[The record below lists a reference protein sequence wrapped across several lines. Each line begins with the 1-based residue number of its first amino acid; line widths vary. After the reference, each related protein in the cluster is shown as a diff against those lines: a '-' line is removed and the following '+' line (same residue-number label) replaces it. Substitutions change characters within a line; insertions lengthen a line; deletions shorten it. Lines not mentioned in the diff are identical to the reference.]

1 MRLVWPVVVA
11 SLACGARPAPRPVIA
26 NTVPE
31 PAAQSEVRGKVS
43 DARTGEAL
51 PGVTVIFGA
60 GDGSVAITDENGAY
74 RVTVPNG
81 RYVLHVYYLD
91 FAIERDISVW
101 GPVTIDQQL
110 DQRWAGRTG
119 TVRCRSASAK
129 TCVPSKE
136 SAP

>member
-31 PAAQSEVRGKVS
+31 PAAKSEVHGKVS

-51 PGVTVIFGA
+51 PGVTVIVGA

-110 DQRWAGRTG
+110 DQRWTGRTR